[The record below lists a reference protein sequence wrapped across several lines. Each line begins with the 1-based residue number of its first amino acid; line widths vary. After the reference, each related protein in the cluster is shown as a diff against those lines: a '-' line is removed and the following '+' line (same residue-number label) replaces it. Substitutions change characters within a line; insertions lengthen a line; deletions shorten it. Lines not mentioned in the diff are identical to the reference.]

1 MAAYALNEV
10 WNGGPKQPRQLIEV
24 LLSRSR
30 ERQLPCRGGLAGGR
44 QGTLRAPDRG
54 LPRSEL
60 LQGPFGPAEGK
71 TPDHGLHGHGMS
83 RSQCGP
89 LVEWCSSQFRME
101 ASDTSADRLF
111 TVER

>member
-1 MAAYALNEV
+1 MREV
-10 WNGGPKQPRQLIEV
+10 AKELSVPLIEV
-24 LLSRSR
+24 
-30 ERQLPCRGGLAGGR
+30 CRA
-44 QGTLRAPDRG
+44 ANYI
-54 LPRSEL
+54 
-60 LQGPFGPAEGK
+60 QGPFGPAEGK